1 MNMRGLVTLALLA
14 CSFQAFAWPD
24 RPVRWVLGFA
34 PGGAPDSVARVVT
47 PQLTTQLGQS
57 VVLDNRPGANGILA
71 ADIVAKANPDGY
83 TLLITSAAFAI
94 NPSVA
99 RKLPFDPISSFE
111 PVTNICSSEAFL
123 LAVGPS
129 TSAASVQELVQLG
142 KRPGAKLAYGSSGV
156 GNATHLA
163 AELFG
168 LRAGIPVTHIPY
180 KGGGPMTV
188 ALMSGEVQ
196 FAFSNPG
203 TIISQIRAG
212 RVRALAY
219 NATQRS
225 PLLPN
230 VPTMIESGVTG
241 MELDSGWY
249 GVFAPAKT
257 PATIVNR
264 LHNEIRNAL
273 KAPAVRESLASIGME
288 PVGSTP
294 ADFRVFVQRSIKRY
308 AELVKLAGIQPE

>member
-1 MNMRGLVTLALLA
+1 MNVRDLLVLMLLTYA
-14 CSFQAFAWPD
+14 SQAMAWPD

-34 PGGAPDSVARVVT
+34 PGGAPDSVARIVT
-47 PQLTTQLGQS
+47 PQLTAQLGQS

-71 ADIVAKANPDGY
+71 ADIVAKASPDGY

-99 RKLPFDPISSFE
+99 RKLPFDPIKSFE

-123 LAVGPS
+123 LVVGLS
-129 TSAASVQELVQLG
+129 TPATSVQELLQMA

-168 LRAGIPVTHIPY
+168 VRAGIPVTHIPY
-180 KGGGPMTV
+180 KGGGPMAV
-188 ALMSGEVQ
+188 AVMSGEVQ
-196 FAFSNPG
+196 FAFTNPG
-203 TIISQIRAG
+203 TIIGQVRAG
-212 RVRALAY
+212 RVRAIAY
-219 NATQRS
+219 NAPQRS
-225 PLLPN
+225 PLFPN
-230 VPTMIESGVTG
+230 VPTMIESGITG

-257 PATIVNR
+257 PAAIVNR
-264 LHNEIRNAL
+264 MHNEIRNAL
-273 KAPAVRESLASIGME
+273 KAPAVRESLASISME
-288 PVGSTP
+288 PAGTTP
-294 ADFRVFVQRSIKRY
+294 AEFKAFVERSIKRY
-308 AELVKLAGIQPE
+308 AELVKLAGIRPE